1 MMIDSRLATAIVER
15 TLDVIPFDVNVMDA
29 HGSIL
34 ASSDAKRVGELHA
47 GAQLALAGARTVEI
61 DADMAQRLH
70 GVRPGV
76 NLPLSVRGQLCGV
89 IGVTGDPAEVRR
101 FGELLRIT
109 AEMLLERE
117 QLTHELRQNARHR
130 EAFVLQ
136 LIERRGAAAELDAW
150 AQRLGIDCGLPRVA
164 IVCRL
169 TDVDANPEAGVA
181 QIERM
186 QSQLAD
192 ERPHQLTAKTSF
204 RELVIFDPIDVRAV
218 ALDAVAD
225 AARKAL
231 DALETILGQKATQPF
246 KLALGIAMDGVAGF
260 ERSYQ
265 CALTTLRV
273 GVERMPQRTTFS
285 YYEFSLPVL
294 LSGMSQSWQA
304 QQLQLPLKRL
314 LALGRR
320 SGPLLDTLRAWY
332 ASDGHLGAT
341 AALLGIHRNT
351 LDYRLQQVCDAT
363 RLDLSVM
370 DDRLLLYIALQ
381 ISEK

>member
-1 MMIDSRLATAIVER
+1 MIDSHLATAIVER
-15 TLDVIPFDVNVMDA
+15 TLDVIPFDVNVMDP

-34 ASSDAKRVGELHA
+34 ASSDVNRVGELHA
-47 GAQLALAGARTVEI
+47 GAQLALASARTVEI

-136 LIERRGAAAELDAW
+136 LIERRVAAAELDAW
-150 AQRLGIDCGLPRVA
+150 AQRLGIDCRLPRAAV
-164 IVCRL
+164 VCRL
-169 TDVDANPEAGVA
+169 TDVDANPETGVA
-181 QIERM
+181 QVERM

-204 RELVIFDPIDVRAV
+204 RELVIFEPIDGRAV
-218 ALDAVAD
+218 ELDTVAD
-225 AARKAL
+225 VARKTL
-231 DALETILGQKATQPF
+231 DALEAILSQWATQPF

-260 ERSYQ
+260 QHSYQ

-273 GVERMPQRTTFS
+273 GVERMPHRTTFS
-285 YYEFSLPVL
+285 YYEFYLPVL
-294 LSGMSQSWQA
+294 LSGMSNSWQA

-314 LALGRR
+314 LVQGRR
-320 SGPLLDTLRAWY
+320 SSLLLDTLKAWY
-332 ASDGHLGAT
+332 ASDGHPGST

-351 LDYRLQQVCDAT
+351 LDYRLQQISNLT

-381 ISEK
+381 LGDR

>member
-1 MMIDSRLATAIVER
+1 MMIDSHLATAIVER
-15 TLDVIPFDVNVMDA
+15 TLDVIPFDVNVMDP

-34 ASSDAKRVGELHA
+34 ASSDVNRVGELHA
-47 GAQLALAGARTVEI
+47 GAQLALASARTVEI

-136 LIERRGAAAELDAW
+136 LIERRVAAAELDAW
-150 AQRLGIDCGLPRVA
+150 AQRLGIDCRLPRAAV
-164 IVCRL
+164 VCRL
-169 TDVDANPEAGVA
+169 TDVDANPETGVA
-181 QIERM
+181 QVERM

-204 RELVIFDPIDVRAV
+204 RELVIFEPIDGRAV
-218 ALDAVAD
+218 ELDTVAD
-225 AARKAL
+225 VARKTL
-231 DALETILGQKATQPF
+231 DALEAILSQWATQPF

-260 ERSYQ
+260 QHSYQ

-273 GVERMPQRTTFS
+273 GVERMPHRTTFS
-285 YYEFSLPVL
+285 YYEFYLPVL
-294 LSGMSQSWQA
+294 LSGMSNSWQA

-314 LALGRR
+314 LVQGRR
-320 SGPLLDTLRAWY
+320 SSLLLDTLKAWY
-332 ASDGHLGAT
+332 ASDGHPGST

-351 LDYRLQQVCDAT
+351 LDYRLQQISNLT

-381 ISEK
+381 LGDR